1 MGLET
6 DSFERMLNKILDK
19 QENLGTAENMEIAAP
34 DPDME
39 FGDSLILAMKR
50 EDKAFELYSLLAEIS
65 EDDDL
70 SVLFLGLA
78 KEEKHHRIKIE
89 KTYKSLFGE

>member
-1 MGLET
+1 
-6 DSFERMLNKILDK
+6 MLACFSS
-19 QENLGTAENMEIAAP
+19 QHR
-34 DPDME
+34 
-39 FGDSLILAMKR
+39 SLYIYKNQNIFACTPKY
-50 EDKAFELYSLLAEIS
+50 KAFELHSLLAEIS

-78 KEEKHHRIKIE
+78 KEEEQHCIKIE